1 MADAV
6 IAPANSGEFIAYE
19 VSTNGGYELVPA
31 PVRRQWMDDFPH
43 KVPYRCLPMSIA
55 NQAGWIVTAPA
66 SFRVQWNGK
75 HTRDALKV
83 TFTEKLDQFQQQV
96 LERAIGNN
104 FGGGILTFRLPWIFR
119 TPEGIGLWVHGAP
132 NAPVDNAYALDGIV
146 ETDWLCAGFTVNWK
160 ITKRNT
166 PVFFQKGDPVCMLT
180 PYPLD
185 LLESLAPKQKL
196 VTAEP
201 ELHDAFRAAAD
212 RRNQTLQRT
221 AESGEKHFELDY
233 MHGRDEEGHKRQGHR
248 TNVKLAAFEDER
260 LSSNGQS

>member
-1 MADAV
+1 MSAVRIQPARRWDARGV
-6 IAPANSGEFIAYE
+6 ARVLTACLDEARWLPR
-19 VSTNGGYELVPA
+19 
-31 PVRRQWMDDFPH
+31 VRRARDERRLIGAMIARGEVRVAKRRGRIVGFVILDGAGEVQGLY
-43 KVPYRCLPMSIA
+43 VLPEA
-55 NQAGWIVTAPA
+55 QGTGVAQAILAWSKA
-66 SFRVQWNGK
+66 
-75 HTRDALKV
+75 
-83 TFTEKLDQFQQQV
+83 QQS
-96 LERAIGNN
+96 R
-104 FGGGILTFRLPWIFR
+104 
-119 TPEGIGLWVHGAP
+119 IGLWVHGAP

-185 LLESLAPKQKL
+185 LLEGLTPKQKL

-221 AESGEKHFELDY
+221 AEKGEKHFELDY

-248 TNVKLAAFEDER
+248 TNVKLATFEDER